1 MSSIKI
7 IFNIF
12 NVSKK
17 SAISKKEN
25 NWQNEDIMSANGK
38 LCNVAWQKWHAVM
51 RIAIACWAIRQPH
64 SQEGTMHLF

>member
-1 MSSIKI
+1 
-7 IFNIF
+7 
-12 NVSKK
+12 
-17 SAISKKEN
+17 
-25 NWQNEDIMSANGK
+25 MSANGK